1 VLMRRLLNI
10 EKKIKTM
17 TLATQTLSCAN
28 CQHYSAQSWGDG
40 WNEPRETQESCTKS
54 QWEFEEPSP
63 SPVTGCELFEFA
75 IADEYVEEI
84 IDLDEF

>member
-1 VLMRRLLNI
+1 
-10 EKKIKTM
+10 M
-17 TLATQTLSCAN
+17 TTTQLSCSN
-28 CQHYSAQSWGDG
+28 CQHHASGDG
-40 WNEPRETQESCTKS
+40 FIDERVTENQ